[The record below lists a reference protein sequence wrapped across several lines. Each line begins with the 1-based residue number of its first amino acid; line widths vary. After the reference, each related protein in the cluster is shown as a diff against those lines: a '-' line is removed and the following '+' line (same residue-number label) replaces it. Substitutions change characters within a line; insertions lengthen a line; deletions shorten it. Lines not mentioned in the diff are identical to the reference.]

1 MLALPYNLFDVPA
14 MSDILAFTVTLCVV
28 FCAVRETMLTVSDLP
43 SFSKLRILDPL
54 EGNGTGEL
62 ALQKHLPDIRRLCQ
76 EGHEDIYVNAATGSG
91 KSRLLPD
98 VLAESC
104 RSSCDGMQLLVSSL
118 FYVGLFCL

>member
-1 MLALPYNLFDVPA
+1 MCVMICIFIVKYVRVCG
-14 MSDILAFTVTLCVV
+14 SILSESVFLVFFVCVHRV
-28 FCAVRETMLTVSDLP
+28 TMLRVSDLP
-43 SFSKLRILDPL
+43 SFSKLKTLEAL

-62 ALQKHLPDIRRLCQ
+62 ALQQHLPYIRRLCK

-104 RSSCDGMQLLVSSL
+104 RSSCDGMQL
-118 FYVGLFCL
+118 

>member
-1 MLALPYNLFDVPA
+1 M
-14 MSDILAFTVTLCVV
+14 
-28 FCAVRETMLTVSDLP
+28 SDLP
-43 SFSKLRILDPL
+43 SFSKLRILEPL

-62 ALQKHLPDIRRLCQ
+62 ALQQHLPYIRLLCQ

-104 RSSCDGMQLLVSSL
+104 RSRCDWNASFSIFNIYIYKVGFFILFLFWLNRPEVVIGVSL
-118 FYVGLFCL
+118 ICRM